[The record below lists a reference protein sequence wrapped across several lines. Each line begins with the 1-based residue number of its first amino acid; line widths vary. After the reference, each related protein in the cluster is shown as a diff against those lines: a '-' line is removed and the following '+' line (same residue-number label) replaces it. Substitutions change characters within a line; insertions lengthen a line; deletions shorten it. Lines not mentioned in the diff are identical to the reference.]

1 MANTANVS
9 VGKPKIG
16 GAIYTAPAGSTLPT
30 DATTAL
36 DAAFKCLGY
45 VSEDGLTNS
54 NSPSTET
61 VKAWGG
67 DTVLTILSE
76 REDTFTFKLL
86 EVMDVEVL
94 KAVYGADNVT
104 GTLATGITVR
114 ANVSTAPAACWV
126 FDMVLTD
133 GALKR
138 IVVPNANVTELGD
151 IVYRDSEAIGY
162 EVTITAKPGDSS
174 FDYDTHKEYIKAS

>member
-1 MANTANVS
+1 MANTEQVTA
-9 VGKPKIG
+9 GKPAVG
-16 GAIYTAPAGSTLPT
+16 GAVYRAPLGTSLPT
-30 DATTAL
+30 SVNDSITGFTCMGYISDA
-36 DAAFKCLGY
+36 
-45 VSEDGLTNS
+45 GLTNS